1 LEISEQKGTKNMPA
15 VSSLDWQPPIEGA
28 PAVGTHDYL
37 AIVRVPGDRGFSAK
51 VYGEG
56 NRWLWAAWRQA
67 RTSSEESVG
76 LKMGKAASKLKAV
89 AAAEAALAQMRRVVG
104 L

>member
-1 LEISEQKGTKNMPA
+1 
-15 VSSLDWQPPIEGA
+15 LDWQPPIEGA

-37 AIVRVPGDRGFSAK
+37 AIVRVPGDYGFLAK
-51 VYGEG
+51 VYVEG
-56 NRWLWAAWRQA
+56 NRWLWKAWRQA
-67 RTSSEESVG
+67 RTSSEERAG
-76 LKMGKAASKLKAV
+76 LKMGRTNSKLEAV